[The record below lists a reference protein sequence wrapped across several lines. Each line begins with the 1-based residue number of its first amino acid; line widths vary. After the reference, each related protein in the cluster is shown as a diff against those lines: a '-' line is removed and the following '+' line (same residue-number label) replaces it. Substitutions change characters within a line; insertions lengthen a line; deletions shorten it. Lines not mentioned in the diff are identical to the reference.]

1 MSAQTV
7 TSTHIHSWGN
17 SQGVRLS
24 KNLLKRMNWS
34 ENEPV
39 TVSYSKDQIL
49 IKRTQSL
56 IEKLFVNYEDNGYKI
71 REIDWGDDVG
81 GEVF

>member
-1 MSAQTV
+1 
-7 TSTHIHSWGN
+7 
-17 SQGVRLS
+17 
-24 KNLLKRMNWS
+24 MNWS

-56 IEKLFVNYEDNGYKI
+56 MEKLFANYEDNGYKT